1 MPMGITRGNVFHNNA
16 GFGWYANQLYSTNVM
31 TDENGMVADW
41 ETCTLWDMASKEDR
55 SRPFVVENHV
65 EYFEDFSMGVYECG
79 DVTFKNTISA
89 LNSKGFYWKSYRR
102 GLKSDAF
109 CRNCTFYNND
119 VHVSFLLNFEKFAM
133 FSTCK
138 SLTTYK
144 VNMFT

>member
-1 MPMGITRGNVFHNNA
+1 MGITRGNVFHNNA

-119 VHVSFLLNFEKFAM
+119 VHVRFL
-133 FSTCK
+133 
-138 SLTTYK
+138 
-144 VNMFT
+144 